1 MNIGTNL
8 DLHGNQIQNFVL
20 QTLAADPVS
29 PVTASPFY
37 NSGSNVIKYHDGT
50 TMQTVATLN
59 DLNSLGAG
67 DMVGSNNLSDVAS
80 ASAARSNLGVDEPGT
95 DNSTNVT
102 LTGANYLSLN
112 VSTQVL
118 TAQAL
123 TTSNLSDFTSSVNTA
138 VANFLDTAAGA
149 NDALDTA
156 AEFISKIQANA
167 DLLAQLPQRHNE
179 LIGDGSATSFAVTH
193 NMGTANVI
201 ADIWEVATGEKW
213 IVDQVITSNNVITF
227 NFGTVV
233 PTADQFNVVI
243 RD

>member
-8 DLHGNQIQNFVL
+8 DLHGNQIQNFSL
-20 QTLAADPVS
+20 QMLAADPGS
-29 PVTASPFY
+29 PITASPFY
-37 NSGSNVIKYHDGT
+37 NTATNRVKYHDGT
-50 TMQTVATLN
+50 KFQVLATLDDILGVGLG
-59 DLNSLGAG
+59 DLVAA
-67 DMVGSNNLSDVAS
+67 NNLSDLDS
-80 ASAARSNLGVDEPGT
+80 ASAARSNLGVDPAGT
-95 DNSTNVT
+95 DNSTNLT
-102 LTGANYLSLN
+102 ITGANYLSLN

-123 TTSNLSDFTSSVNTA
+123 TTANLSDFTTSVNTA